1 MSTIIDYEPK
11 EVFRFFDE
19 ILKIPRGSSKT
30 DKIVAYL
37 LDFAAS
43 RGLEATC
50 DETNNVIIRKPA
62 TPGYED
68 SDIII
73 LQAHHDMVCEKV
85 EGSDFDFETQP
96 IDAYVD
102 GDVIRANG
110 TTLGGDNGIGVA
122 MILAVLDDDKLEHP
136 ALECLITADEEIG
149 MVGAFAFDCSQL
161 NGHRMINLDSE
172 FEDVLICSCA
182 GGAMVYG
189 SLPMNRE
196 NAEGKLIELSIKDL
210 QGGHSG
216 VEIHK
221 GRANAH
227 VLMTRMLQK
236 ISETHIYRLYQYG
249 GSAKETAIANHAS
262 ALILAD
268 SDNAE
273 SIIKEAEVFGK
284 VLQTEYEATEPDMK
298 VLVTLNDSTYVDVL
312 TADDTKK
319 MLNFADALPDSVL
332 AMSAT
337 MPGLVQT
344 STNLGVM
351 ELNSESLSFCCA
363 VRSSMTTQKRWV
375 ISKIASVVTL
385 AGGTYEVQ
393 SDYPGWAYNPNSML
407 KETILGAYRTL
418 YDQEASVE
426 AVHAGAE
433 CGLFAGAIPNIDCV
447 SIGPQM
453 WDVHT
458 PKEHLSI
465 PSTEKTFRV
474 LQETLRSSK

>member
-1 MSTIIDYEPK
+1 MSAIIDLEPK
-11 EVFRFFDE
+11 EVFRYFDE

-37 LDFAAS
+37 MDFAAAH
-43 RGLEATC
+43 GLESTC

-62 TPGYED
+62 TPGYENA
-68 SDIII
+68 DIII
-73 LQAHHDMVCEKV
+73 LQAHHDMVCEKI

-96 IDAYVD
+96 IDAYID
-102 GDVIRANG
+102 GDVIRAKG

-122 MILAVLDDDKLEHP
+122 MILAILDDDTLAHP

-161 NGHRMINLDSE
+161 KGHRMINLDSE

-182 GGAMVYG
+182 GGAMVPG
-189 SLPMNRE
+189 SLPVTRE
-196 NAEGKLIELSIKDL
+196 SAKGALIEISIKDL
-210 QGGHSG
+210 MGGHSG

-236 ISETHIYRLYQYG
+236 IAEAYPYRLYQYG
-249 GSAKETAIANHAS
+249 GSAKETAIANYAT
-262 ALILAD
+262 AVIVAD
-268 SDNAE
+268 AADAE
-273 SIIKEAEVFGK
+273 NIANEAEAFGK
-284 VLQTEYEATEPDMK
+284 VLQTEYEATEPEMK
-298 VLVTLNDSTYVDVL
+298 VSATVSSSGSVDAL
-312 TADDTKK
+312 TAADTKK
-319 MLNFADALPDSVL
+319 VLDMANALPDSVL
-332 AMSAT
+332 EMSAT

-351 ELNSESLSFCCA
+351 ELGENALSFCCA
-363 VRSSMTTQKRWV
+363 VRSSMTSQKRWV
-375 ISKIASVVTL
+375 ISKVASVITM

-393 SDYPGWAYNPNSML
+393 SDYPGWAYNPNSVL
-407 KETILGAYRTL
+407 KETILGAYQKL
-418 YDQEASVE
+418 YNQEAAVD

-433 CGLFAGAIPNIDCV
+433 CGLFADAIPNIDCV

-465 PSTEKTFRV
+465 PSTEKTFRI